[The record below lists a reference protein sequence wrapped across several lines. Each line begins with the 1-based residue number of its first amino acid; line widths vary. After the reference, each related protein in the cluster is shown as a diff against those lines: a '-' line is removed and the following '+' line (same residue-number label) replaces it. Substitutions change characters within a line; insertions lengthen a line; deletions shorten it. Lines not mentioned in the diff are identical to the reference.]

1 LKRTKEVHSSLSIK
15 TFKPALDKKSMSIA
29 NNKAGNKSNKE
40 YLKEL
45 SQTRETLKT
54 KVEKLK

>member
-45 SQTRETLKT
+45 S
-54 KVEKLK
+54 